1 MALFK
6 SDNGCLRNRETSPF
20 WCADVL
26 VFVQRNEAVI
36 VRLLTVSAR
45 FSGKRNGCG
54 MLLRQGV
61 LSWRFVH
68 VVTSIRQGR

>member
-1 MALFK
+1 MALCK
-6 SDNGCLRNRETSPF
+6 SDKDCLRNRKTSPF

-26 VFVQRNEAVI
+26 AFVQRNEAAI
-36 VRLLTVSAR
+36 VRLLTISDR

-61 LSWRFVH
+61 PSWQSVH
-68 VVTSIRQGR
+68 IVTTIRQGR